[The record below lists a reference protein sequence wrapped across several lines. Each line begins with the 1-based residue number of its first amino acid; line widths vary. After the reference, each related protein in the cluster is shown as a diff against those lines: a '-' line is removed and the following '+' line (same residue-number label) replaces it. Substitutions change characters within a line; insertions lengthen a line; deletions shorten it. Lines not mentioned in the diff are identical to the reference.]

1 MNQTK
6 IVIAAGGTA
15 GHVVPALAVARELSA
30 AGCDVEFIGAD
41 RAESELVPAAG
52 YPLHSI
58 VVRGISRT
66 SAREAAR
73 ALGTASRAGVHAR
86 RLLGE
91 IAPDAVLGAGG
102 YVAGVVGGAALSRR
116 IPLVL
121 AEADSHL
128 GLANRTLAPFARVVC
143 LAFPAPRAGRG
154 RFVVTGRPIDPPFTD
169 RGAAREALGLPGGQC
184 VLVSGGS
191 LGASSINEAALDG
204 LSGTPYHVLHV
215 CGRRD
220 YAALAARAPSGYD
233 LRDYLDRE
241 HFAMALAAA
250 DLAVG
255 RSGGSVFE
263 LAAQGLPSLLV
274 PYPLATGDHQRA
286 NARWLEQGGAAVVID
301 DAELTASRLR
311 ESVDALLGDAP
322 RLAAMGDAA
331 LALAKPDAAARVARL
346 TLEAAR

>member
-1 MNQTK
+1 M
-6 IVIAAGGTA
+6 IAAGGTA

-30 AGCDVEFIGAD
+30 AGCRVEFIGAD

-66 SAREAAR
+66 SARDAFRAAV
-73 ALGTASRAGVHAR
+73 TASRASVQAR

-102 YVAGVVGGAALSRR
+102 YVAGVVGAAALTRR

-121 AEADSHL
+121 AEADSHI
-128 GLANRTLAPFARVVC
+128 GLANRTLAPFARAVC
-143 LAFPAPRAGRG
+143 LAFAAEQAGRG
-154 RFVVTGRPIDPPFTD
+154 RFVVTGRPIDPPYTD
-169 RGAAREALGLPGGQC
+169 RAAARAALGLPAEGLC

-191 LGASSINEAALDG
+191 LGARSINEAALEG
-204 LSGTPYHVLHV
+204 LASAPYHVLHV

-220 YAALAARAPSGYD
+220 YGELARRAPAHYD
-233 LRDYLDRE
+233 LRDYLDRGR
-241 HFAMALAAA
+241 FAMALAAA

-263 LAAQGLPSLLV
+263 LAAQGLPSVLV
-274 PYPLATGDHQRA
+274 PYPQATGDHQRA
-286 NARWLEQGGAAVVID
+286 NARWLERGGAALVID
-301 DAELTASRLR
+301 DGALTGTLLR
-311 ESVDALLGDAP
+311 ENVDALLAEPG
-322 RLAAMGDAA
+322 RLAAMRAGA
-331 LALAKPDAAARVARL
+331 LALAKPDAAAQVARL